1 MSLRALGFS
10 PRAVGDRFINKFQGR
25 QPLVRRIL
33 GQYSSLQA
41 ALLVLV
47 IYNIDEFYLEVRIF
61 GPL

>member
-1 MSLRALGFS
+1 MKIFL
-10 PRAVGDRFINKFQGR
+10 GR
-25 QPLVRRIL
+25 QPCVRRIL

-47 IYNIDEFYLEVRIF
+47 IYNVDEFIFLEVRIF